1 MRPVSGQFLWGSDFP
16 FIAPERCLAELD
28 ALDLPADVL
37 DKLLRENALRILG
50 ALRREVAS
58 RGRAG
63 GRRGA
68 AVRREPTGGG
78 AMAVAPLPV
87 VPG

>member
-58 RGRAG
+58 RGAPAGVAEPPFGSSRRAAE
-63 GRRGA
+63 RWLSPRF
-68 AVRREPTGGG
+68 R
-78 AMAVAPLPV
+78 
-87 VPG
+87 